1 MPDKLMEV
9 YVYSRT
15 GSLYEVDGHQPGEY
29 IDYAIQDYGRYSDL
43 ARNYPGLAKKGMI
56 QASSEFAQGRIIS
69 SWDAERI
76 KSEGYGGTMVFSL
89 NPNNGYA
96 SRLSTITQAS
106 YGEAT
111 IRTGNYAK
119 DW

>member
-1 MPDKLMEV
+1 
-9 YVYSRT
+9 
-15 GSLYEVDGHQPGEY
+15 
-29 IDYAIQDYGRYSDL
+29 
-43 ARNYPGLAKKGMI
+43 
-56 QASSEFAQGRIIS
+56 
-69 SWDAERI
+69 
-76 KSEGYGGTMVFSL
+76 MVFSL

-96 SRLSTITQAS
+96 SRLSTITQAF